1 MNVYNNIYNNPLLIN
16 NELKKK
22 IIKEQK
28 EIKKK
33 GLRACIKWLK
43 EKEKELYKVPIY
55 LPNDNEVIPQYL

>member
-1 MNVYNNIYNNPLLIN
+1 MYIYNNIYNNPLLIN

-33 GLRACIKWLK
+33 GLRA
-43 EKEKELYKVPIY
+43 Y
-55 LPNDNEVIPQYL
+55 DD